1 MHQWAFHQRLSAYR
15 LHTFV
20 LAGFGS
26 GFWKVYFRYPSK
38 AVRRSSSLVA
48 GKVGLLYYL
57 DYITVKYI
65 PYTLIPLF

>member
-1 MHQWAFHQRLSAYR
+1 
-15 LHTFV
+15 
-20 LAGFGS
+20 
-26 GFWKVYFRYPSK
+26 
-38 AVRRSSSLVA
+38 VA